1 MFLDNNVDP
10 GSTIYFYFYFYNIYL
25 HIIDI
30 YMLKNHKIKCI
41 IILSNTV
48 TKYKTYS
55 IHSPWEKERVKTHL
69 QIIIVKWKFTC

>member
-10 GSTIYFYFYFYNIYL
+10 GSTIYFYNIYL
-25 HIIDI
+25 HIINI
-30 YMLKNHKIKCI
+30 FMLKIHKIKCI

-55 IHSPWEKERVKTHL
+55 INSPWEKEREWRH
-69 QIIIVKWKFTC
+69 IYRS